1 MKQFTQREL
10 IKICIANGFHFER
23 MSGDHAVYINK
34 EGRHISIP
42 NHLRCVI
49 ARRLIKENN
58 LETDLKKLKRER
70 KMDNYP
76 TMSQNEESNAPWN
89 QVDNPEKEI
98 EVTVSVTLSKTLKIS
113 VSDYEITNSG
123 KDEDGQYIEDLDFS
137 NCDLKEA
144 VENQYILPQDKC
156 SDWYIDDFEVVLS

>member
-49 ARRLIKENN
+49 AHRLIKENN
-58 LETDLKKLKRER
+58 LEINLKNTPNFLYSGSI
-70 KMDNYP
+70 NIC
-76 TMSQNEESNAPWN
+76 
-89 QVDNPEKEI
+89 EI
-98 EVTVSVTLSKTLKIS
+98 HKTFPSLA
-113 VSDYEITNSG
+113 
-123 KDEDGQYIEDLDFS
+123 Q
-137 NCDLKEA
+137 
-144 VENQYILPQDKC
+144 
-156 SDWYIDDFEVVLS
+156 

>member
-23 MSGDHAVYINK
+23 ISGDHAVYINK

-49 ARRLIKENN
+49 ANRLIKENN

-76 TMSQNEESNAPWN
+76 TMSQIEENNAPWN
-89 QVDNPEKEI
+89 DSKEPK
-98 EVTVSVTLSKTLKIS
+98 EVEVIVSMTISKVVKVQ
-113 VSDYEITNSG
+113 VSDYEVLNS
-123 KDEDGQYIEDLDFS
+123 KDEYGQNEVDFD
-137 NCDLKEA
+137 NCDLKTA
-144 VENQYILPQDKC
+144 VEEQITLPTDVC
-156 SDWYIDDFEVVLS
+156 EGWYIDEFEALIS